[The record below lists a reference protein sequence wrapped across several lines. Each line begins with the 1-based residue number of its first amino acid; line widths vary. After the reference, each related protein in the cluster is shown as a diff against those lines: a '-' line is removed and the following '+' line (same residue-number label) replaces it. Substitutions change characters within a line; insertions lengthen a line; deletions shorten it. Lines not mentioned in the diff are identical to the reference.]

1 MGYNMNNLFYKM
13 TFECSNY
20 NFSIT
25 DAYYYLEKIYNNLQ
39 YLENGYEIIDYQ
51 KLIYIDFY
59 YGHDT
64 DIQFYLIKIKE
75 IIANF
80 WLDKQ
85 KVINRIKN

>member
-1 MGYNMNNLFYKM
+1 MNNLFYKM

>member
-1 MGYNMNNLFYKM
+1 MDNLFYKM

-59 YGHDT
+59 YGYDN
-64 DIQFYLIKIKE
+64 DIQFYLTKIK
-75 IIANF
+75 
-80 WLDKQ
+80 
-85 KVINRIKN
+85 KVIADFWINEQKTISRIKN

>member
-1 MGYNMNNLFYKM
+1 MDNLFYKM
-13 TFECSNY
+13 TFECSN

-59 YGHDT
+59 YGYDN
-64 DIQFYLIKIKE
+64 DIQFYLTKIKE

-80 WLDKQ
+80 WINEQ
-85 KVINRIKN
+85 KIIIRVKN

>member
-1 MGYNMNNLFYKM
+1 MDNLFYKM
-13 TFECSNY
+13 TAECSDY
-20 NFSIT
+20 TFSIT

-59 YGHDT
+59 YGYDN

-75 IIANF
+75 VIADFWINEQKIIS
-80 WLDKQ
+80 
-85 KVINRIKN
+85 RIKN